1 MKLLAFGAT
10 SSKNSINK
18 ALVSYAGK
26 AFSETVNPSAEVE
39 VIDLN
44 DFEMPIY
51 SIDREMEL
59 GIPPQA
65 RHFFDKITDADA
77 LIISY
82 AEHNGLY
89 TAAFK
94 NIFDWASRIDMK
106 VYQNKPMII
115 MSASIGPNGGANVL
129 KTALEAAPFFGADII
144 ASMSIGRFEDNFD
157 STTGELSNK
166 ALSRQLV
173 DSLHLLNDSLNT
185 GELR

>member
-1 MKLLAFGAT
+1 MKILAFGAT
-10 SSKNSINK
+10 SSINSINK
-18 ALVSYAGK
+18 ALVGYAGK
-26 AFSETVNPSAEVE
+26 VFSEAVNPLVE
-39 VIDLN
+39 VDIIDLN

-59 GIPPQA
+59 GVPAQA
-65 RHFFDKITDADA
+65 KQFFNKITGADA

-106 VYQNKPMII
+106 VFQNKPMVA

-129 KTALEAAPFFGADII
+129 KTAL
-144 ASMSIGRFEDNFD
+144 
-157 STTGELSNK
+157 
-166 ALSRQLV
+166 
-173 DSLHLLNDSLNT
+173 
-185 GELR
+185 